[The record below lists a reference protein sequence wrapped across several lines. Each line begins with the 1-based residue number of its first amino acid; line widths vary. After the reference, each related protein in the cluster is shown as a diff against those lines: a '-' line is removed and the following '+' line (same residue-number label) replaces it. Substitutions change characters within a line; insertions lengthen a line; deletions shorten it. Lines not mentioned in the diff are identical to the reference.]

1 MRTET
6 EKRAI
11 WESGGGLAIKL
22 NSRPFYGPCGI
33 CEGKICSEGGP
44 QVMLVNCNA
53 PVCRDCTRRYEPELV
68 KLLAGE
74 PDYYG
79 ECPTCWHNDGCRSVG
94 RTHFFICHVH
104 RVCWNI
110 GDNLFSSP
118 SWMDDT
124 KEDWQGNIALLQ
136 GYTVIDEFHRPG
148 SIQNKSVAICDS
160 ALVSE
165 DIPF

>member
-11 WESGGGLAIKL
+11 WESSGGLAIKL
-22 NSRPFYGPCGI
+22 NSRPFNGPCGI
-33 CEGKICSEGGP
+33 CEDMAGFAVGLEVVLGD
-44 QVMLVNCNA
+44 CNA
-53 PVCRDCTRRYEPELV
+53 VVCRNCTRRYEPELA

-94 RTHFFICHVH
+94 KTHFFLCHVH

-110 GDNLFSSP
+110 GYNLFSPP

-124 KEDWQGNIALLQ
+124 KEDWQENIELLQ
-136 GYTVIDEFHRPG
+136 GYTVIEEFHGPG
-148 SIQNKSVAICDS
+148 SIQNKPVAVG
-160 ALVSE
+160 ALVGPD